1 MPSSSRTRLLSL
13 AAVAITVLSGLAAAP
28 ADAARS
34 SIRVGIGDQGK
45 AMFDSPYYQALK
57 LKTTRYFFPWN
68 GMSDPYQVTLATQY
82 VQRAQAAGVSVL
94 FHLSTDDFTLK
105 KAKLP
110 SVAAYRAQVKK
121 IVPYF
126 RALGVHEWGVWNEA
140 NHASQPTYKNPKRAA
155 QFFREMYQVVGSK
168 EKIVALDILDQAAV
182 DRYEKTFFGSLSP
195 TYRKR
200 AKVIGLHNYGDV
212 NRKRTTYTSLM
223 IKTARHYNRSAKFWF
238 TETGGL
244 VEFGRSFKCSTAR
257 AATNTRAV
265 LNLAKKYKPFGVE
278 RVYYYNWTGPGC
290 GKTRFDSGLM
300 DRHGK
305 PRKAYSTL
313 KTLLK
318 GYSR

>member
-1 MPSSSRTRLLSL
+1 MLPL
-13 AAVAITVLSGLAAAP
+13 AALLAMAVSIGAAAP
-28 ADAARS
+28 AQAARS
-34 SIRVGIGDQGK
+34 SIRVGIGDQGRT
-45 AMFDSPYYQALK
+45 MFDSPYYTALQ

-68 GMSDPYQVTLATQY
+68 GMEDGYQLSMATQY

-110 SVAAYRAQVKK
+110 SLAAYTKQVKK

-126 RALGVHEWGVWNEA
+126 RSLGVHEWGVWNEA
-140 NHASQPTYKNPKRAA
+140 NHASQPTYKDPKRAA
-155 QFFREMYQVVGSK
+155 QFFRAMYQVVGPK
-168 EKIVALDILDQAAV
+168 EKIVALDVLDQAGV
-182 DRYEKTFFGSLSP
+182 DRYERTFFGSLSP

-200 AKVIGLHNYGDV
+200 AKVVGLHNYGDV
-212 NRKRTTYTSLM
+212 NRGRTTYTSLM
-223 IKTARHYNRSAKFWF
+223 IRTARRYNPQAKFWF

-257 AATNTRAV
+257 AATRTKSV
-265 LNLAKKYKPFGVE
+265 LSLAKKYKPFGVE
-278 RVYYYNWTGPGC
+278 RVYFYNWTGPGC

-313 KTLLK
+313 KIQLR